1 MGVNGVN
8 MEKIVMNTLNSLL
21 YNENKLS
28 LGSEVVVTAQNQDLP
43 KQII

>member
-21 YNENKLS
+21 YNDNKL
-28 LGSEVVVTAQNQDLP
+28 LKGSEIVVA
-43 KQII
+43 